1 MVHVNCLLNFHSWRS
16 LLLPATISGAI
27 APFAG
32 SSAAVNVSKVLPPLC
47 PCLCMDTLYFSH
59 TFTAPPVLGKGD

>member
-1 MVHVNCLLNFHSWRS
+1 MVLVNCLLNSHSWRS
-16 LLLPATISGAI
+16 LLLPAMIPGAI

-47 PCLCMDTLYFSH
+47 PCLCMGTLYCS
-59 TFTAPPVLGKGD
+59 PVLGKGD